1 MNFQTLLSQA
11 SKGTKQEKAPPF
23 SRLKPTTL
31 KTTVTQL
38 SVAKSEP
45 RPQPS
50 TTPTKKVLTDEQSE
64 ILTAKTTL
72 VADRERYGANVQK
85 LLNPKDPLLSINLLR
100 L

>member
-23 SRLKPTTL
+23 SHLKPTTL

-38 SVAKSEP
+38 SVAK
-45 RPQPS
+45 
-50 TTPTKKVLTDEQSE
+50 
-64 ILTAKTTL
+64 TTL
-72 VADRERYGANVQK
+72 VADRERYSANAQK
-85 LLNPKDPLLSINLLR
+85 LLNPKDPLLSVNLLR